1 MIFPI
6 VKIFP
11 AITLISQYISNM
23 INEGIASSGHGDYFS
38 IALSGGSTPREV
50 YSYLATLKDKPL
62 DWQKVRLF
70 WGDERCVGPD
80 SPESNY
86 RMVKESLLDHID
98 ITDSNVVRIKGEK
111 DPSSEAARY
120 AETVKFLLPHENNTP
135 RFDLVMLGLGE
146 DGHTASIFPEH
157 IRFFQTNELFVA
169 TRNPYNGQQRI
180 TATGKLINQAKT
192 VVFIVAGSSKAKI
205 AANVIENKARAKK
218 YPASLV
224 HPVSGKLIWLL
235 DEEAA
240 GGLERDLFM

>member
-1 MIFPI
+1 MSSNI

-11 AITLISQYISNM
+11 TVTHISQYIANL
-23 INEGIASSGHGDYFS
+23 ITGGIASSGKGDYFS

-50 YSYLATLKDKPL
+50 YSYLATIKEKPV

-70 WGDERCVGPD
+70 WGDERCV
-80 SPESNY
+80 SPESSESNY
-86 RMVKESLLDHID
+86 RMTKESLLDHID
-98 ITDSNVVRIKGEK
+98 IPDSNVVRIKGEK

-120 AETVKFLLPHENNTP
+120 AETVKSLLPHENNIP

-157 IRFFQTNELFVA
+157 TRFFHTNELFVA
-169 TRNPYNGQQRI
+169 TQNPYTRQQRI
-180 TATGKLINQAKT
+180 TATGKLINQART

-205 AANVIENKARAKK
+205 AANVIENKAVARK

-224 HPVSGKLIWLL
+224 HPGSGKLIWLL

-240 GGLERDLFM
+240 GGLE